1 MSRRLGRSAIFVPIL
16 INSWQA
22 LPSAGLM
29 NFVSRRDKAM
39 VDRKSDLKNG
49 VAIAFPVY
57 SNILT
62 LRN

>member
-39 VDRKSDLKNG
+39 VDRKNG

>member
-1 MSRRLGRSAIFVPIL
+1 LRLGNARFGL
-16 INSWQA
+16 E
-22 LPSAGLM
+22 LM

>member
-1 MSRRLGRSAIFVPIL
+1 
-16 INSWQA
+16 
-22 LPSAGLM
+22 M

-39 VDRKSDLKNG
+39 VDRKVKNG